1 MREFLQYFLL
11 LSIFSWSTFMVTLL
25 KMIRRLF
32 TTFIDHTPTVDN
44 LNYIAHNAAGASL
57 RTAGYDSLNWLH
69 SEAPCFPVSAE
80 RIQIIL
86 QPKRFY
92 EVLEQRC
99 SSARDRIM
107 MTSLYLGTG
116 QLESALVANIRRN
129 LDTNTALK
137 VNILLDFTRGT
148 RGEVNSKTMLMPL
161 VRQTRNVTISLYHT
175 PSLRGLSKKL
185 MPPRWNELIGLQ
197 HMKLYLFDN
206 TVIISGA
213 NLSND
218 YFTNRQDRYIM
229 IEDKAL
235 ADFYSNFVQKVQEFS
250 FKVKANEGVELHPK
264 WNMLPYESDKVDFVR
279 TAREKIFNFF
289 TTICEQQKQAAARDD
304 GGNGKYS
311 IYKYH

>member
-1 MREFLQYFLL
+1 
-11 LSIFSWSTFMVTLL
+11 
-25 KMIRRLF
+25 MIRRLF
-32 TTFIDHTPTVDN
+32 TTFIDHTLPPTVDN
-44 LNYIAHNAAGASL
+44 MNYIAHNAAVSGASF

-69 SEAPCFPVSAE
+69 SEAPCFPVAAD

-99 SSARDRIM
+99 SSASERIM

-116 QLESALVANIRRN
+116 QLESALVANISRN
-129 LDTNTALK
+129 LDANASLK

-161 VRQTRNVTISLYHT
+161 VRQSTRNVTISLYHT

-229 IEDKAL
+229 IEDKPL
-235 ADFYSNFVQKVQEFS
+235 ADFYSTLVQKVQEFS
-250 FKVKANEGVELHPK
+250 FKVKANEEVELHPK

-279 TAREKIFNFF
+279 TAREKIFQFF
-289 TTICEQQKQAAARDD
+289 TTVCEQQKLAAGRNEAGRSS
-304 GGNGKYS
+304 GKLCHFFFYAE
-311 IYKYH
+311 KL